1 MKLTLRQSPFVVF
14 ALLGVFLALFLSLTT
29 GRALAH
35 NEFVSSSPAD
45 GDVLSEAPQYW
56 SVTFTKDVPLSSA
69 SGEIVTQDG
78 VRIPLVVAG
87 SGESANIVL
96 YSLPT
101 DLTGTSTARWK
112 LVSED
117 GHVVQ
122 GRVEFTITNSTVT
135 SVDSPSSSESS
146 VQSSQTSGDESATVS
161 TSSITSPAPEVV
173 RWGVRYFEFASLIVI
188 GGLIF
193 VERLLAAGT
202 LTTQRGIVFTKV
214 GAISL
219 AASPAL
225 QNLFFVGDRD
235 NRSVFGALPHFFST
249 FDTTLGSMLII
260 QSVVG
265 LALIYALI
273 TRPVGVADGISSRLV
288 IALFFLYLIAVA
300 FSGHSRTMAWPLL
313 GIPADVVHTAAASIW
328 LGGLAV
334 IAFVIAPSV
343 SVDALISTY
352 RNFGFY
358 AKYAVIAIIA
368 SGVIQ
373 TLRLHGDI
381 ASLFTES
388 HGRILLLKILVVAAM
403 LKIADI
409 NRHRM
414 LRRITPDASV
424 ATRRI
429 SVVLRASATEV
440 VVGAVVIAITASLVT
455 APLS

>member
-1 MKLTLRQSPFVVF
+1 MKLTIRQSPVTVF
-14 ALLGVFLALFLSLTT
+14 AIIGVFLALFLSFTS
-29 GRALAH
+29 GHASAH
-35 NEFVSSSPAD
+35 NEFVSSSPTD
-45 GDVLSEAPQYW
+45 GDVLTEVPQYW

-69 SGEIVTQDG
+69 SGEIVTEDG
-78 VRIPLVVAG
+78 IRTPLTVAG
-87 SGESANIVL
+87 NGSSANIVL
-96 YSLPT
+96 YALPS
-101 DLTGTSTARWK
+101 DLVGTSTARWK

-122 GRVEFTITNSTVT
+122 GRVEFTVN
-135 SVDSPSSSESS
+135 
-146 VQSSQTSGDESATVS
+146 SGDGSVAGVAGGSSTTDPIAPETIDQPAAVA
-161 TSSITSPAPEVV
+161 TSSIASPAPEII
-173 RWGVRYFEFASLIVI
+173 RWGVRYFEFASLIVV

-193 VERLLAAGT
+193 VERLLTAGT
-202 LTTQRGIVFTKV
+202 LMTQRGILFTRV
-214 GAISL
+214 GAIAL
-219 AASPAL
+219 AISPAL

-249 FDTTLGSMLII
+249 FDTTLGSMLITQTLI
-260 QSVVG
+260 G
-265 LALIYALI
+265 LALIYALVI
-273 TRPVGVADGISSRLV
+273 RPVQVTDGISARLV
-288 IALFFLYLIAVA
+288 IALFVLYLIAVA

-313 GIPADVVHTAAASIW
+313 GIPADIIHTAAAAMW

-343 SVDALISTY
+343 SVEALVNTY

-358 AKYAVIAIIA
+358 AKYAVIAIVA

-381 ASLFTES
+381 VSLFTES
-388 HGRILLLKILVVAAM
+388 HGRILLLKVVVVAAM

-409 NRHRM
+409 NRNRM
-414 LRRITPDASV
+414 LRTMTPDATV

-455 APLS
+455 ASFS